1 MGCCGSIF
9 FQDVKERLVS
19 WFLFPL
25 LGIFLGL
32 IFYDTVATE
41 HFFLLSLVTNI
52 ALVTLIV
59 LILFIYA
66 KFILKKKFI
75 NHSFG
80 MGDLLFFYAMAVGFP
95 PLTFIVLFA
104 GGVFFS
110 LLLFFALKKRRGMT
124 TVPLA
129 GYMAIYLAII
139 LAGSFFVESPSLYT
153 L

>member
-25 LGIFLGL
+25 LGIFLAL
-32 IFYDTVATE
+32 IFYDTVATG
-41 HFFLLSLVTNI
+41 HFFLLSVVTNS
-52 ALVTLIV
+52 ALVTLII
-59 LILFIYA
+59 LILYVYA

-95 PLTFIVLFA
+95 SLTFIVLFT
-104 GGVFFS
+104 GGIFFS
-110 LLLFFALKKRRGMT
+110 LLLFLALKKNRAMT

-129 GYMAIYLAII
+129 GYMALYLAII
-139 LAGSFFVESPSLYT
+139 LAGSFFIESPSLYT

>member
-9 FQDVKERLVS
+9 FQDIKERLVS

-25 LGIFLGL
+25 LAIFLGFV
-32 IFYDTVATE
+32 FYDTVATPY
-41 HFFLLSLVTNI
+41 FFILSVVTNM

-59 LILFIYA
+59 LILFGYA

-75 NHSFG
+75 DHSFG

-95 PLTFIVLFA
+95 SVTFIVLFA
-104 GGVFFS
+104 GGIFFS
-110 LLLFFALKKRRGMT
+110 LLLFLALKKRRAMA

-129 GYMAIYLAII
+129 GYMALYIAIV
-139 LAGSFFVESPSLYT
+139 LAGSFFIQSPSLYT